1 MKILLLISGLA
12 LVEQCFSQPTTSTI
26 EFDND
31 IILTGTV
38 EPFIQSKHK
47 YDTCDSGLDW
57 KTICLIDGQIW
68 YGNDLGLTIPKNQ
81 LTRLTL
87 RINRNDINLDVSGMF
102 NPNFGGRLTKEQ
114 FKLKTTEDGY
124 ILYGYFS
131 DGAGTYTTNWRI
143 VKNKSIRQTI
153 SRDER
158 DFYWQ
163 LEK

>member
-1 MKILLLISGLA
+1 MKIPLLIIGLG
-12 LVEQCFSQPTTSTI
+12 LVGQVFSQPTTSTI
-26 EFDND
+26 KFEND
-31 IILTGTV
+31 IILNGTV
-38 EPFIQSKHK
+38 EPFIQSKHR
-47 YDTCDSGLDW
+47 YDTCDSGLGW

-68 YGNDLGLTIPKNQ
+68 YGNDLGLRIPKNQ

-87 RINRNDINLDVSGMF
+87 RINKNDISLDFSGMF
-102 NPNFGGRLTKEQ
+102 NPSFGGGLTKEQ
-114 FKLKTTEDGY
+114 FKLKATEDGY
-124 ILYGYFS
+124 ILYGHFS

-163 LEK
+163 LKK